1 MFEDEL
7 QHIFAIDVS
16 SNMLSFK
23 DVRYKSSLMYNVLH
37 TLRCVLY
44 IELVDV
50 LTPFCREKDMDYT
63 MDSKLIDLVFDDKE
77 YMLTRSLP
85 ALLYVELSRLI
96 LPVISSRFIV
106 KNSFV
111 DGTENLIR
119 RLGNLWAF
127 VCRSPCLVVITNLQ
141 MSAYT
146 NNVCRMMRLFSF
158 SLLRALFL

>member
-7 QHIFAIDVS
+7 QRIFAVDVS
-16 SNMLSFK
+16 PGKLSFK
-23 DVRYKSSLMYNVLH
+23 DARHESSLMYDVLR

-44 IELVDV
+44 IGLVDV

-63 MDSKLIDLVFDDKE
+63 MDSKLIDPVFDDKE
-77 YMLTRSLP
+77 YMLARSLP

-111 DGTENLIR
+111 NETKNLIR
-119 RLGNLWAF
+119 RLGNL
-127 VCRSPCLVVITNLQ
+127 
-141 MSAYT
+141 
-146 NNVCRMMRLFSF
+146 
-158 SLLRALFL
+158 